1 MEFYQLVLIVILYSS
16 IQSIIGIGLLL
27 FGTPTLLLAGYSYP
41 ETLWIL
47 LPASCSLSL
56 MQIFEGRALIE
67 SKRDVFIFT
76 LPALF
81 FSLILVIQLDYIFD
95 IKKIVGIFL
104 LAIVLIRSLKF
115 STNWIRT
122 ILKSYKKLSFI
133 FIGLIHG
140 FSNLGGGPLSV
151 VMSSI
156 FQDKKKINANIAF
169 TYFLLAL
176 SQLTI
181 LSIYQANI
189 FSLVYLFFV
198 PIALFMNIVFNK
210 MSRFNIS
217 NDVFKG
223 FLNVIILL
231 FGFFCLIG

>member
-95 IKKIVGIFL
+95 IKKTICVFKYR
-104 LAIVLIRSLKF
+104 VFFKKNCWNF
-115 STNWIRT
+115 S
-122 ILKSYKKLSFI
+122 
-133 FIGLIHG
+133 
-140 FSNLGGGPLSV
+140 FSNC
-151 VMSSI
+151 
-156 FQDKKKINANIAF
+156 
-169 TYFLLAL
+169 
-176 SQLTI
+176 
-181 LSIYQANI
+181 
-189 FSLVYLFFV
+189 
-198 PIALFMNIVFNK
+198 FNK
-210 MSRFNIS
+210 IFKIFN
-217 NDVFKG
+217 
-223 FLNVIILL
+223 
-231 FGFFCLIG
+231 

>member
-1 MEFYQLVLIVILYSS
+1 MEFYQLVFIVILFSS

-67 SKRDVFIFT
+67 SRRDVYIFT

-81 FSLILVIQLDYIFD
+81 ISLILVMQFDFVFD

-104 LAIVLIRSLKF
+104 LAIVLIRFLNF
-115 STNWIRT
+115 STSYTKT

-133 FIGLIHG
+133 FIGLVHG

-151 VMSSI
+151 VMSGI
-156 FQDKKKINANIAF
+156 FQDKKKINVNIAF
-169 TYFLLAL
+169 TYFLLAS

-189 FSLVYLFFV
+189 FSFTYLFFV
-198 PIALFMNIVFNK
+198 PIALFMNIVLNK
-210 MSRFNIS
+210 ISRFNIS
-217 NDVFKG
+217 NDVFKV
-223 FLNVIILL
+223 FLNVIIFL
-231 FGFFCLIG
+231 FGFLCLIG